1 MRHME
6 QASAISVSRHFIR
19 QRKNLP
25 RWSVTVR
32 QQTQEVSTDT
42 SEASDGDFISD
53 TALLTGTA
61 GTKADTKEDTT
72 GVDIS
77 FEDDINIGQDDTED
91 ILSDGTTVESATVEM
106 TDSLKQILK
115 KGTTVSSKNDAVIYP
130 QQPDNS
136 DIQIEFED

>member
-1 MRHME
+1 MVSDGE
-6 QASAISVSRHFIR
+6 TADNAQA
-19 QRKNLP
+19 
-25 RWSVTVR
+25 
-32 QQTQEVSTDT
+32 QEVSTDT
-42 SEASDGDFISD
+42 LEASDGDFTSD
-53 TALLTGTA
+53 TAILAGTA

-106 TDSLKQILK
+106 TDSLKQIFK
-115 KGTTVSSKNDAVIYP
+115 KGTTVSSKKDAVIYP